1 MAWIYL
7 LLAGIA
13 EIGWALGMKYT
24 DGFTRPLPTVLTLI
38 TMAISVVFLGL
49 AVKTLPLGT
58 AYAVWTG
65 IGTVGTVALGIWLF
79 NEPADL
85 IRLSCIGIIIVGIA
99 GLKLVS

>member
-1 MAWIYL
+1 MAWFYL
-7 LLAGIA
+7 VLAGIS

-24 DGFTRPLPTVLTLI
+24 DGFTKPLPTAITLI
-38 TMAISVVFLGL
+38 VMAISVFFLGL

-85 IRLSCIGIIIVGIA
+85 MRLFCIGLVITGIA
-99 GLKLVS
+99 GLKLIS